1 MSGPRTIGDALEA
14 ATERWL
20 LAQGLRSLARQVRFR
35 LGEID
40 LVMLH
45 GDVLVFVE
53 VRYRAS
59 ASHGD
64 GLDSVTTAKQKK
76 LVRAARLFL
85 QGQPRYANT
94 PCRFDVVSVSGASTE
109 PSFDWLRDAFRVDG

>member
-1 MSGPRTIGDALEA
+1 MNSTRTIGDALES
-14 ATERWL
+14 ATEGWL
-20 LAQGLRSLARQVRFR
+20 AAQGLRPLARQVRYR
-35 LGEID
+35 LGELD

-45 GDVLVFVE
+45 GEVLVFVE
-53 VRYRAS
+53 VRYRAT

-94 PCRFDVVSVSGASTE
+94 PCRFDVVSVSGASSA
-109 PSFDWLRDAFRVDG
+109 PHFDWLRDAFRVDG

>member
-1 MSGPRTIGDALEA
+1 MTSPRTVGDALEA

-20 LAQGLRSLARQVRFR
+20 VAPGLRPLARQVRYR

-45 GDVLVFVE
+45 AEVLVFVE
-53 VRYRAS
+53 VRYRAT

-64 GLDSVTTAKQKK
+64 GLDSITRAKQKK
-76 LVRAARLFL
+76 LVRAAQLFL
-85 QGQPRYANT
+85 QGQPRYANA

-109 PSFDWLRDAFRVDG
+109 PHFDWLRDAFRVDG

>member
-1 MSGPRTIGDALEA
+1 MTSPRSVGDALEA
-14 ATERWL
+14 ATEGFL
-20 LAQGLRSLARQVRFR
+20 VAQGLRPLARQVRYR

-45 GDVLVFVE
+45 GEVLVFVE

-64 GLDSVTTAKQKK
+64 GLDSITRAKQKK
-76 LVRAARLFL
+76 LVRAAQLFL
-85 QGQPRYANT
+85 QGQPRYANA
-94 PCRFDVVSVSGASTE
+94 PCRFDVVSVSGAATA
-109 PSFDWLRDAFRVDG
+109 PHFDWLRDAFRVDG

>member
-1 MSGPRTIGDALEA
+1 MTSPRSVGDALEA
-14 ATERWL
+14 ATESFL
-20 LAQGLRSLARQVRFR
+20 VAQGLRPLARQVRYR

-45 GDVLVFVE
+45 GEVLVFVE

-64 GLDSVTTAKQKK
+64 GLDSITRAKQKK
-76 LVRAARLFL
+76 LVRAAQLFL
-85 QGQPRYANT
+85 QGQSRYANA
-94 PCRFDVVSVSGASTE
+94 PCRFDVVSVSGSATA
-109 PSFDWLRDAFRVDG
+109 PHFDWLRDAFRVDG

>member
-1 MSGPRTIGDALEA
+1 MIGTRATGDALEA

-20 LAQGLRSLARQVRFR
+20 VAQGLRPLARQARFR

-45 GDVLVFVE
+45 GEVLVFVE

-59 ASHGD
+59 VSHGD
-64 GLDSVTTAKQKK
+64 GLDSITRAKRQK
-76 LVRAARLFL
+76 LVKAAALFL
-85 QGQPRYANT
+85 QSHPRYANT
-94 PCRFDVVSVSGASTE
+94 PCRFDVVSVSGASDE
-109 PSFDWLRDAFRVDG
+109 PSFNLLCDAFRVDG

>member
-1 MSGPRTIGDALEA
+1 MSGPRAIGDALEA
-14 ATERWL
+14 ATDRWL
-20 LAQGLRSLARQVRFR
+20 VAQDLRPLARQVRFR

-45 GDVLVFVE
+45 GEVLVFVE